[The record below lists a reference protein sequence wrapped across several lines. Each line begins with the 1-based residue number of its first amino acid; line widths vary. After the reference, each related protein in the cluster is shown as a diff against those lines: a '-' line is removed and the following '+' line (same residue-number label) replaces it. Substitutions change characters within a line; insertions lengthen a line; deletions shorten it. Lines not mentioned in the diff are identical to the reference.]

1 MAPLLHR
8 SLKLDGMESW
18 SHSDGRRICVA
29 VEVLE
34 SSHLILFSEE
44 LLSWPHLWLSLWS
57 HPVGSS
63 HNLHGL

>member
-1 MAPLLHR
+1 MVWRAGAIQMAV
-8 SLKLDGMESW
+8 
-18 SHSDGRRICVA
+18 CVA

-44 LLSWPHLWLSLWS
+44 VPSWPHLWLSLCS